1 MTGEALP
8 VGVGAGSRAPIPQ
21 RLVIVVA
28 TPALHDSR
36 TARIASSM
44 AARGH
49 RVTVLARSAAGAPA
63 GFVERDGYGTVRVD
77 AGAGRRLPLPL
88 RVLDRALA
96 TRRQGRA
103 AAAVDPGGDLYH
115 AMAFMGLP
123 VALGLARRAHVPV
136 VYDAR
141 DLYADAR
148 GLARLPEP
156 LRAVMRARERSWARR
171 ADRVV
176 TVNDGLA
183 DILAAR
189 LRVQRPAV
197 VRNCA
202 PRSPLPA
209 VRLRR
214 FHEGLQLPPGARVVL
229 YHGGLDAGRGIEQ
242 LLDAAPMLPADAVVV
257 LLGYGP
263 LRDALEARL
272 AASPALAARVQLLDA
287 VAPDELAGWVASA
300 DVDVVAIQP
309 TTLNHR
315 LSTPNKLY
323 EALAAGVPVV
333 ASDFPAM
340 RAIVAGDP
348 DGPLG
353 VLCDPTDPRAIAAG
367 VRQLLDLPA
376 AASEDLRT
384 RCARAASE
392 RYAWETQ
399 LEVLLGVYGQ
409 LTGRP
414 W

>member
-1 MTGEALP
+1 MTHEPRTGSEVPSAAP
-8 VGVGAGSRAPIPQ
+8 VPQ
-21 RLVIVVA
+21 RLAIVVP
-28 TPALHDSR
+28 TPAVHDSR
-36 TARIASSM
+36 TARIASSV

-49 RVTVLARSAAGAPA
+49 HVTVLARAGAEAPA
-63 GFVERDGYGTVRVD
+63 GTMEHDGYRVVRVD
-77 AGAGRRLPLPL
+77 AGVGRRLPLPV

-96 TRRQGRA
+96 TRRQA
-103 AAAVDPGGDLYH
+103 HAAAVVDPGADLYH

-123 VALGLARRAHVPV
+123 VALGLARRAEAPV

-156 LRAVMRARERSWARR
+156 LRAVMRARERSWAKR
-171 ADRVV
+171 ASRVV

-183 DILAAR
+183 DVLAAR
-189 LRVQRPAV
+189 LGVPRPAV

-202 PRSPLPA
+202 PRRALPDL
-209 VRLRR
+209 RPRR
-214 FHEGLQLPPGARVVL
+214 FHEALQLPATARVVL

-242 LLDAAPMLPADAVVV
+242 LLDAVPLLPPDAVVV

-263 LRDALEARL
+263 LRDQIRAGV
-272 AASPALAARVQLLDA
+272 AADPALAARVRLLDA
-287 VAPDELAGWVASA
+287 VPPGELMGWIASA

-309 TTLNHR
+309 TTLNHQ

-340 RAIVAGDP
+340 RAIVADDP

-353 VLCDPTDPRAIAAG
+353 VLCDPTDPRAIAAS
-367 VRQLLDLPA
+367 VRQLLELPA
-376 AASEDLRT
+376 AEADDLRV

-399 LEVLLGVYGQ
+399 LDVLLDVYGE